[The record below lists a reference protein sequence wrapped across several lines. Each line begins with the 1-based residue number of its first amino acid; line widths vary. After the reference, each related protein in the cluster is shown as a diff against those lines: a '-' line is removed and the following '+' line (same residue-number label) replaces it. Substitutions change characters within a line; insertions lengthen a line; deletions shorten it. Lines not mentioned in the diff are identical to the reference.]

1 MNPINVHFSKPLE
14 FLLLAPSGDE
24 GVATSVRLCGSNLSR
39 ALNLHLSGSGLSQ
52 VSLRLRSQRSHEK
65 KGSLSHWWSWILQ
78 PVRNSL
84 ESKTACSKAIFI
96 GVKCELHTVKCQA
109 DDIRW
114 GVTPDTGQWP
124 PGTGG
129 WSVSPSGVSGDQSE
143 ASIRASGQ
151 SEAGDKSLELR
162 VFMAEIF
169 LPFKDTVGWGIW
181 YFITKIE

>member
-14 FLLLAPSGDE
+14 FLLLAPSGDQ

-96 GVKCELHTVKCQA
+96 GVKCELHTMKCRA

-114 GVTPDTGQWP
+114 GGDTWHWPVTTRERGLVSVTIRGQWGPIRGQYTGQRP
-124 PGTGG
+124 
-129 WSVSPSGVSGDQSE
+129 
-143 ASIRASGQ
+143 IRGR
-151 SEAGDKSLELR
+151 G
-162 VFMAEIF
+162 
-169 LPFKDTVGWGIW
+169 
-181 YFITKIE
+181 

>member
-124 PGTGG
+124 PGSGG
-129 WSVSPSGVSGDQSE
+129 WSVSPG
-143 ASIRASGQ
+143 
-151 SEAGDKSLELR
+151 
-162 VFMAEIF
+162 EINQGS
-169 LPFKDTVGWGIW
+169 VGTNQRPVYGPAANQRPGINHSSCEYLW
-181 YFITKIE
+181 RRSFYPSRTQ